1 MQNSV
6 EFNSLAFIAEAGPVA
21 ITVALIL
28 LLMSLVSWYVVVV
41 KAVQIYRRKNSVGQ
55 YLEKFWVANTLG
67 QALKLEGDNVF
78 ADFAKKS
85 VRAAEHYQAHAHQ
98 KNASGENLE
107 ISKDEFLARS
117 MNRAIVEEGARLE
130 HGLTALA
137 SIGSVA
143 PFVGL
148 FGTVWGIYHALA
160 AISLSGQAT
169 LDKVAGPVGEALIMT
184 AFGLAVAIPAVL
196 AYNAFLRS
204 NRAHQAALEQFAHE
218 LHMLLITGAVM
229 KSSVVREGAA
239 VKESNLKAVEV
250 SA

>member
-1 MQNSV
+1 MQGSV
-6 EFNSLAFIAEAGPVA
+6 EFNSLTFITEAGPVA
-21 ITVALIL
+21 MVVAAIL
-28 LLMSLVSWYVVVV
+28 LLMSLVSWYVIAV
-41 KAVQIYRRKNSVGQ
+41 KAVQIFLRKKSTGG
-55 YLEKFWVANTLG
+55 YLAQFWGAATLG
-67 QALKLEGDNVF
+67 QALKLGGDNVF

-85 VRAAEHYQAHAHQ
+85 VRAAEHYQASVSQ
-98 KNASGENLE
+98 KNVSGENLD
-107 ISKDEFLARS
+107 ISKDEFLART
-117 MNRAIVEEGARLE
+117 MNRAIVDEGARLE

-184 AFGLAVAIPAVL
+184 AFGLVVAIPAVL
-196 AYNAFLRS
+196 AYNTFLRS
-204 NRAHQAALEQFAHE
+204 NRAHQAALELFAYE

-229 KSSVVREGAA
+229 KTPAKQEHK
-239 VKESNLKAVEV
+239 VKENLQVVEV

>member
-6 EFNSLAFIAEAGPVA
+6 EFSGLAFIAEAGPVA
-21 ITVALIL
+21 IAVAIIL
-28 LLMSLVSWYVVVV
+28 LLMSVISWYLILV
-41 KAVQIYRRKNSVGQ
+41 KAVQHFHKKSRENNF
-55 YLEKFWVANTLG
+55 LEKFWGASTLG
-67 QALKLEGDNVF
+67 QALKLEEQNVF

-85 VRAAEHYQAHAHQ
+85 VRAAEHYQAHINQ
-98 KNASGENLE
+98 KTANNENLD
-107 ISKDEFLARS
+107 ISKDEFLART
-117 MNRAIVEEGARLE
+117 MNRAITEEGMKLE
-130 HGLTALA
+130 QGLTVLA

-184 AFGLAVAIPAVL
+184 AIGLAVAIPAVL
-196 AYNAFLRS
+196 AYNAFLRN
-204 NRAHQAALEQFAHE
+204 NRTQQAELERFAHE

-229 KSSVVREGAA
+229 KNPVVQENKI
-239 VKESNLKAVEV
+239 KENLQVVEV

>member
-1 MQNSV
+1 MQSTV
-6 EFNSLAFIAEAGPVA
+6 EFNSLMFILEAGPVA
-21 ITVALIL
+21 IAVAIIL
-28 LLMSLVSWYVVVV
+28 LLMSLVSWYVIVV
-41 KAVQIYRRKNSVGQ
+41 KAVQIYQKKSSTQ
-55 YLEKFWVANTLG
+55 SYLEKFWVAPTLG
-67 QALKLEGDNVF
+67 QALKLEGENIF

-85 VRAAEHYQAHAHQ
+85 VRAAEHYQAHASQ
-98 KNASGENLE
+98 KSANGENLE
-107 ISKDEFLARS
+107 ISKDEFLART
-117 MNRAIVEEGARLE
+117 MNRAMVEEGARLE

-196 AYNAFLRS
+196 AYNTFLRS
-204 NRAHQAALEQFAHE
+204 NRAHQAQLEKFAHD

-229 KSSVVREGAA
+229 KTPAKQESK
-239 VKESNLKAVEV
+239 VKENLQVVEV

>member
-1 MQNSV
+1 MQSTV
-6 EFNSLAFIAEAGPVA
+6 EFNSLTFILEAGPVA
-21 ITVALIL
+21 IAVAIML
-28 LLMSLVSWYVVVV
+28 LLMSLVSWYVIVV
-41 KAVQIYRRKNSVGQ
+41 KAVQIYQKKNSTQ
-55 YLEKFWVANTLG
+55 SYLEKFWVASTLG
-67 QALKLEGDNVF
+67 QALKLEGENIF
-78 ADFAKKS
+78 AEFAKKT
-85 VRAAEHYQAHAHQ
+85 VRAAEHYQAHSNQ
-98 KNASGENLE
+98 KVASGESVE
-107 ISKDEFLARS
+107 ISKDEFLART

-196 AYNAFLRS
+196 AYNAFLKS

-229 KSSVVREGAA
+229 KNNVARESVS
-239 VKESNLKAVEV
+239 KESNLQVVEV

>member
-1 MQNSV
+1 MQSSV
-6 EFNSLAFIAEAGPVA
+6 EFNSLAFIVEAGPVA
-21 ITVALIL
+21 MFVAAIL
-28 LLMSLVSWYVVVV
+28 LMMSVVSWYLIVT
-41 KAVQIYRRKNSVGQ
+41 KAVQIYRKKNTTQ
-55 YLEKFWVANTLG
+55 NYLEKFWEASTLG
-67 QALKLEGDNVF
+67 QALKLDGENVF
-78 ADFAKKS
+78 AEFAKKS
-85 VRAAEHYQAHAHQ
+85 VRAAEHYQTHANQ
-98 KNASGENLE
+98 KTAVGENIE
-107 ISKDEFLARS
+107 ISKDEFLART
-117 MNRAIVEEGARLE
+117 MNRSLVEESASLE
-130 HGLTALA
+130 HGLTVLA
-137 SIGSVA
+137 SIGSVS

-204 NRAHQAALEQFAHE
+204 NRMHQAKLEQFAHE

-229 KSSVVREGAA
+229 KSQPIRHAT
-239 VKESNLKAVEV
+239 VKESNLQVVEV

>member
-1 MQNSV
+1 MQETV
-6 EFNSLAFIAEAGPVA
+6 EFSSLAFIIEAGPIA
-21 ITVALIL
+21 IFVALIL
-28 LLMSLVSWYVVVV
+28 LLMSMVSWVVIVV
-41 KAVQIYRRKNSVGQ
+41 KALEIYRKKQSSQQ
-55 YLEKFWVANTLG
+55 YLEKFWLASTLG
-67 QALKLEGDNVF
+67 QALKLEGENIF
-78 ADFAKKS
+78 AEFAKKS
-85 VRAAEHYQAHAHQ
+85 VQAAEHYQAHVNQ
-98 KNASGENLE
+98 KSLNRESIE
-107 ISKDEFLARS
+107 ISKDEFLART

-160 AISLSGQAT
+160 AISLSGQAS

-184 AFGLAVAIPAVL
+184 AIGLAVAIPAVL

-204 NRAHQAALEQFAHE
+204 NRAYQAKLEQFAHE
-218 LHMLLITGAVM
+218 LHMLLITGSVM
-229 KSSVVREGAA
+229 TNGAVRENNS
-239 VKESNLKAVEV
+239 KEKPLQVVEV

>member
-6 EFNSLAFIAEAGPVA
+6 EFSGLAFITESGPVA
-21 ITVALIL
+21 MTVAIIL
-28 LLMSLVSWYVVVV
+28 LLMSVISWYLILV
-41 KAVQIYRRKNSVGQ
+41 KAVQHFGKKDAVNQ
-55 YLEKFWVANTLG
+55 YLEKFWSASTLG
-67 QALKLEGDNVF
+67 QALKLQEQNVF

-85 VRAAEHYQAHAHQ
+85 VRAAEHYQAHLNQ
-98 KNASGENLE
+98 KAANNESID
-107 ISKDEFLARS
+107 ISKDEFLART
-117 MNRAIVEEGARLE
+117 MNRTLTEEGAKLE
-130 HGLTALA
+130 HGLTVLA

-204 NRAHQAALEQFAHE
+204 NRLQQAKLEQFAHE

-229 KSSVVREGAA
+229 KNAVTPENK
-239 VKESNLKAVEV
+239 VKENLQVVEV